1 MTRPASRAARLR
13 LGALL
18 ATGAVAL
25 VVVAGC
31 SSADS
36 SSSTTTTAAVEPGT
50 TSETAPPV
58 RVFTNPAQPIS
69 VVLGEQFAI
78 VLPAQPGAGKS
89 WQPAGGPSLQIL
101 VSIGTEF
108 RAPETAVTDQTQP
121 AGTVSQVLRYAA
133 RSPGTTTI
141 TLRYGQPG
149 AAQPDDQ
156 TLTFTVVVVDPSVP
170 TTAPP
175 ATDTTITTLGLTPT
189 TATRT
194 PTTTAK
200 AHTTTTP

>member
-25 VVVAGC
+25 MVLAGC
-31 SSADS
+31 SSAGS
-36 SSSTTTTAAVEPGT
+36 SSSTTTTATVDPGT

-58 RVFTNPAQPIS
+58 RVFTDPAQPIS

-108 RAPETAVTDQTQP
+108 QAPEPAVTDQTQP
-121 AGTVSQVLRYAA
+121 DDTVSQVLRYAA

-156 TLTFTVVVVDPSVP
+156 TLTFSVVVVDPSVP

-175 ATDTTITTLGLTPT
+175 ATDATTTVALTPT
-189 TATRT
+189 TAART